1 MVKKLKIKNDKKKGK
16 SSKNFEIQKIKK
28 LIKKEL
34 YSNYTMNNK
43 KSPQNIFSS
52 FIYQNK
58 PEEKQEEY
66 YIKYTKYMSEE
77 FNSRI
82 VNMFIIYIK
91 SNKSFPV
98 GYQKEPNFINK
109 FINLIKRLLMNEL
122 ELSFFTILL
131 DKMGWSYPEMD
142 HWIYFCILG
151 IFSKKLLGNE
161 EESAL
166 LIDILSN
173 KNTDLLTYYTTIN
186 EEEVIKNYEENSIS
200 IKKTNERFRQLTRPI
215 NSYCRHNFI
224 YYNGVVDKIVKWSQP
239 YGAESNGNQLNNDE
253 FNLNN
258 NNELNND
265 LPSFKEGKIIENLNN
280 DNCKNFMINN
290 NNNSIYY
297 NPLNPMNS
305 YFNNNLQMLQSNDFN
320 EQGRNYTSENNSNLI
335 RYNINEMNF
344 QNNYMYNLN
353 LANKPSSQYSLKSEK
368 NIPNSNINNFN

>member
-1 MVKKLKIKNDKKKGK
+1 
-16 SSKNFEIQKIKK
+16 
-28 LIKKEL
+28 
-34 YSNYTMNNK
+34 
-43 KSPQNIFSS
+43 
-52 FIYQNK
+52 
-58 PEEKQEEY
+58 
-66 YIKYTKYMSEE
+66 MSEE

-186 EEEVIKNYEENSIS
+186 EEEVIKNYEENS
-200 IKKTNERFRQLTRPI
+200 K
-215 NSYCRHNFI
+215 Y
-224 YYNGVVDKIVKWSQP
+224 
-239 YGAESNGNQLNNDE
+239 
-253 FNLNN
+253 
-258 NNELNND
+258 
-265 LPSFKEGKIIENLNN
+265 
-280 DNCKNFMINN
+280 
-290 NNNSIYY
+290 
-297 NPLNPMNS
+297 
-305 YFNNNLQMLQSNDFN
+305 
-320 EQGRNYTSENNSNLI
+320 
-335 RYNINEMNF
+335 
-344 QNNYMYNLN
+344 
-353 LANKPSSQYSLKSEK
+353 
-368 NIPNSNINNFN
+368 